1 METEEERMK
10 ELEDRLSQ
18 LQAQVEGKEGDVK
31 ALQEKVSLAA
41 QKYRALLL
49 QGAPEMPEELVSGGT
64 VEEVE
69 KSFLAAREVV
79 EKVKRRL
86 EARLREE
93 RVPAGAPARTP
104 PDLSAL
110 SPKEKIAY
118 GLQRRP

>member
-1 METEEERMK
+1 MEMEEERMK

-49 QGAPEMPEELVSGGT
+49 QGAPEVPEELVSGGT

-69 KSFLAAREVV
+69 KSFLAAEVFV
-79 EKVKRRL
+79 FY
-86 EARLREE
+86 
-93 RVPAGAPARTP
+93 TP
-104 PDLSAL
+104 PGEQRFSVYYRRSLD
-110 SPKEKIAY
+110 Y
-118 GLQRRP
+118 GQTFGS

>member
-1 METEEERMK
+1 MEMEEDRMK

-31 ALQEKVSLAA
+31 ALQERLSLAA

-49 QGAPEMPEELVSGGT
+49 QGAPDLPEERVGGGS

-104 PDLSAL
+104 PDLPAL
-110 SPKEKIAY
+110 SPQEKKAY
-118 GLQRRP
+118 GRFL

>member
-1 METEEERMK
+1 MEEERMK

-49 QGAPEMPEELVSGGT
+49 QGVPEVPEELVSGGT

-69 KSFLAAREVV
+69 KSFLAARGGGGEG
-79 EKVKRRL
+79 E
-86 EARLREE
+86 
-93 RVPAGAPARTP
+93 TP
-104 PDLSAL
+104 PGGQAQGG
-110 SPKEKIAY
+110 EGA
-118 GLQRRP
+118 RRGPRPHPA